1 MPRCVVLTWPAKVRR
16 QLGDHTGADACLYAR
31 LSGRENLDLFAELNN
46 LSRSEASH
54 PIVDLTSLFGQV
66 RTLSTGN
73 IHRTFSWALRR
84 TKITGTRTHFQVKTA
99 RDCKLKETKDTH
111 LPLRFFEFEKRTRA
125 LF

>member
-46 LSRSEASH
+46 LSRNEAPH
-54 PIVDLTSLFGQV
+54 RIADLISLLELGEFLGRQV

-73 IHRTFSWALRR
+73 IHRKFSWTLRR

-99 RDCKLKETKDTH
+99 RDCKLNETKDTH
-111 LPLRFFEFEKRTRA
+111 LPLRFF
-125 LF
+125 